1 MVVLAWKLFSQK
13 ILDIIGNEVYNTI
26 KENNIFTECLTVQNY
41 KGCLVMNKVRRKELA
56 RIKDVID
63 VEREKLQIVC
73 DEEED
78 TMMNIPENLQE
89 SERYSDME
97 TAVESMEEAINYL
110 DYAIEILEAMV

>member
-1 MVVLAWKLFSQK
+1 
-13 ILDIIGNEVYNTI
+13 
-26 KENNIFTECLTVQNY
+26 
-41 KGCLVMNKVRRKELA
+41 MNKVRRKELA

-63 VEREKLQIVC
+63 IEREKLQIVC
-73 DEEED
+73 GEEED

-97 TAVESMEEAINYL
+97 TAVESMEETINYL